1 MLNPASVVLIT
12 GASRGLG
19 RGIALEI
26 AKSGGSAMITF
37 AVHAAAAE
45 ETVALCLQNRIDERQ
60 RFVAVR
66 ADIGSDT
73 DRTSLLEKTLK
84 EFGRLDALVNNAGI
98 YPNILLMNMTQ
109 ISFTI
114 YGPSLW

>member
-45 ETVALCLQNRIDERQ
+45 ETVALLTSEDAGTCPRCSSKRLTE
-60 RFVAVR
+60 
-66 ADIGSDT
+66 IGAI
-73 DRTSLLEKTLK
+73 RLCP
-84 EFGRLDALVNNAGI
+84 GRYRLRHG
-98 YPNILLMNMTQ
+98 PNI
-109 ISFTI
+109 S
-114 YGPSLW
+114 P